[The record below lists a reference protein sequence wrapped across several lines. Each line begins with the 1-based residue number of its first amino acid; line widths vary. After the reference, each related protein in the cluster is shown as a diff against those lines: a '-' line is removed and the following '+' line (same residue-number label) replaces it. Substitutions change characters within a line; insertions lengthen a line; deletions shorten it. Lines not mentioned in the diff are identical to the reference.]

1 MYTMIEGGT
10 LMQQKLKIGPLL
22 DQRGELDEAGY
33 HTALVKTYDRTAIK
47 VRGMRIKEWDY
58 YYVGNDQFGV
68 ALTIADND
76 YLWLSSVTL
85 FDFVNP
91 KETSSTNIGWFP
103 HGKLKMPASSLKGNV
118 VFNEKNHKISY
129 ILEGKNR
136 HLIASVLNF
145 TKGVDLSL
153 DIILQPTIKDSM
165 VIATPF
171 KKKKH
176 FYYNQ
181 KINLL
186 KARGYVKVGDQTL
199 NFADAYGVLDWG
211 RGVWTYQNTWY
222 WSSMSGIQNGKKIGF
237 NLGYGFGDTSKA
249 TENMLFV
256 DDKTYKFNDVVF
268 EIPLKNNT
276 EDYMSPWIF
285 QSASGDIQLKFQP
298 ILDRYSNTNIL
309 ILQSMQHQVFG
320 KFSGSF
326 KLSDTETLEIKD
338 MIGFAEKVS
347 NRW

>member
-1 MYTMIEGGT
+1 
-10 LMQQKLKIGPLL
+10 MQQKLTKGPLL
-22 DQRGELDEAGY
+22 DSKGYLLEAGY
-33 HTALVKTYDRTAIK
+33 HTSLVKAYDRSAIK

-58 YYVGNDQFGV
+58 YFIGNDQYGI
-68 ALTIADND
+68 ALTVADND

-85 FDFVNP
+85 FDFKLT

-103 HGKLKMPASSLKGNV
+103 HGKLKMPESSEKGNV
-118 VFNEKNHKISY
+118 MFNKKNHKISY
-129 ILEGKNR
+129 VLEGKNR
-136 HLIASVLNF
+136 HLSASIKNF

-153 DIILQPTIKDSM
+153 DLILQPTIKDSM

-171 KKKKH
+171 LKKKH

-186 KARGYVKVGDQTL
+186 KAKGFVKIGEQTL
-199 NFADAYGVLDWG
+199 DFTDAYGVLDWG

-222 WSSMSGIQNGKKIGF
+222 WSSLSGIQKGRKIGF

-249 TENMLFV
+249 SENMLFV
-256 DDKTYKFNDVVF
+256 DNQTYKFNDVTF
-268 EIPLKNNT
+268 QIPLKDSK
-276 EDYMSPWIF
+276 EDYMSSWTLAS
-285 QSASGDIQLKFQP
+285 QSKDINLTFKP

-309 ILQSMQHQVFG
+309 ILQSNQHQVFG
-320 KFSGSF
+320 YFSGTF
-326 KLSDTETLEIKD
+326 KLTDTETLEIKD